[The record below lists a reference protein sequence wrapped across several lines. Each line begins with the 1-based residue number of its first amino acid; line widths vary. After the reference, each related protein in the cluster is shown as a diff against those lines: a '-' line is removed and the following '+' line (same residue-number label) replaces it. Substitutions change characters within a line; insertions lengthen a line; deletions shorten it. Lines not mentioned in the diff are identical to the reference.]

1 MNIDRR
7 YLALLLFFISV
18 VSISFKLSTPSNVWF
33 IVVDDKLQIKQLNG
47 FYTFTDAVLL
57 IFFAVILGAT
67 GVYLMMLPVEE
78 RPVHTI
84 DLNGLKD
91 NEKKIVEIL
100 IENDGVMFQSEIVE
114 KSGLPKSTVSIILDK
129 LEAKGIVER
138 RKYGMSNV
146 VILKKANKLTLSYT
160 QRQQPRNQ
168 SRYPSPMHNIYN
180 VIARLISL
188 WRFLS

>member
-1 MNIDRR
+1 MIINRK

-18 VSISFKLSTPSNVWF
+18 VFISFKLSTPSNVWF
-33 IVVDDKLQIKQLNG
+33 IVVNNKIQIKQLNG

-57 IFFAVILGAT
+57 ISFAVILGAT
-67 GVYLMMLPVEE
+67 GIYLMMSAIEE
-78 RPVHTI
+78 RPMYTV
-84 DLNGLKD
+84 DLNSLRG

-100 IENDGVMFQSEIVE
+100 TENGGVMFQSEIVE

-146 VILKKANKLTLSYT
+146 VILKFN
-160 QRQQPRNQ
+160 P
-168 SRYPSPMHNIYN
+168 
-180 VIARLISL
+180 
-188 WRFLS
+188 